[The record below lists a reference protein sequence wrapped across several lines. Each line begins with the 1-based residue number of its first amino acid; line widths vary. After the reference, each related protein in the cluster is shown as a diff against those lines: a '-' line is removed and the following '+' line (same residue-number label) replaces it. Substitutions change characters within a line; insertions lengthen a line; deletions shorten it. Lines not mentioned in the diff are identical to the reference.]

1 MKISE
6 TKLPGVLIFEPDVF
20 SDDRGFFLETW
31 RKQRYYDAG
40 ILDSF
45 VQDNVS
51 VSQRGTLRGL
61 HFQHPHGQGKLVQV
75 LSGRVFDVAVDI
87 RLDSP
92 TFAKSVSV
100 ILSESNHKQ
109 VYIPPGFAHGFCV
122 LSDTAIFS
130 YKCTN
135 YYDASAEGGVIWN
148 DPDLGIDWSIDNPI
162 LSAKD
167 AGYLRLKDI
176 SHDLLPHFGK
186 TS

>member
-6 TKLPGVLIFEPDVF
+6 TKLTGILIFEPAVF

-31 RKQRYYDAG
+31 SRQRYYDAG
-40 ILDSF
+40 ITAAF

-51 VSQRGTLRGL
+51 VSKKGTLRGL
-61 HFQHPHGQGKLVQV
+61 HFQHPQGQGKLVQV
-75 LSGRVFDVAVDI
+75 LTGRVFDVAVDI

-130 YKCTN
+130 YKCTD
-135 YYDASAEGGVIWN
+135 YYNASAEGGVIWN
-148 DPDLGIDWSIDNPI
+148 DPDLGIDWPIDSPV
-162 LSAKD
+162 LSTKD
-167 AGYLRLKDI
+167 TGYPRLKDI
-176 SHDLLPHFGK
+176 PHERLPRFGK
-186 TS
+186 SS

>member
-1 MKISE
+1 MKILK

-40 ILDSF
+40 ISDSF

-61 HFQHPHGQGKLVQV
+61 HFQHPHAQGKLVQV
-75 LSGRVFDVAVDI
+75 LSGEVMDVAVDI

-92 TFAKSVSV
+92 TFSQSVSA

-122 LSDTAIFS
+122 ISDAAIFS
-130 YKCTN
+130 YKCTD
-135 YYDASAEGGVIWN
+135 YYNASAEGGVAWN
-148 DPDLGIDWSIDNPI
+148 DPDLGIDWPIDSPI
-162 LSAKD
+162 ISAKD
-167 AGYLRLKDI
+167 VGYPRLKDI